1 MFASISSSFGG
12 VGRDEGE
19 REDGG
24 EKEDKE
30 EGRGRILSDSYR
42 VNCSRL

>member
-30 EGRGRILSDSYR
+30 EGEDIKRYLS
-42 VNCSRL
+42 C